1 MKKIILILLLC
12 FQAQAFTSS
21 NVIEPSDYI
30 IPELDIISSKS
41 ILRNF
46 HFKKKLNETF
56 KFISKSL
63 SVNRMKSLKNMRLTG
78 FNIQLGLGMKGG
90 FGLLTWG
97 GAHVGQVFWEK
108 RHQENNSLAEPYEK
122 QEINL
127 NDFNSHQELNSYF
140 KEFNVSGEDTLST
153 EEKDF
158 IREFLLKKTQWITD
172 VTSAARHSSKA
183 GWNIDRILFDISL
196 ALEVGVPAALL
207 TKMGGDVRIR
217 FEWKKIGGN
226 KNKIIHDELLPMRKD
241 LKSILNVIARGVDNS
256 SKERSDL
263 IELGLELNHIRV
275 EISKVGKAN
284 LGIFKG
290 SAGLSTYLY
299 IRPPEGNKLKQD
311 FLSDGSI
318 NLIVQEN
325 VKVHEVVAEKYGVVF
340 SRQDRE
346 SIFKVKKNKFA
357 KSLKKTFR
365 FARKIGKPISDFSK
379 KKNDWNISKVRTT
392 YAISASGDIGAVTL
406 GGNSSVELEFK
417 NLNF

>member
-1 MKKIILILLLC
+1 MKKIIISLVLC
-12 FQAQAFTSS
+12 FQTQAFSS
-21 NVIEPSDYI
+21 NDVIEPSDYI

-41 ILRNF
+41 ILRSF
-46 HFKKKLNETF
+46 HFKENLNETF
-56 KFISKSL
+56 QLISRSLRIDKSKS
-63 SVNRMKSLKNMRLTG
+63 SKEMRLTG
-78 FNIQLGLGMKGG
+78 FNMQLGLGLKGG
-90 FGLLTWG
+90 IGLLTWG
-97 GAHVGQVFWEK
+97 GAHVGQIFWGK
-108 RHQENNSLAEPYEK
+108 RHKKNNYLTESFK
-122 QEINL
+122 KTNINL
-127 NDFNSHQELNSYF
+127 NDYKSHQELNSYF

-183 GWNIDRILFDISL
+183 GWNIDRILFDMSL

-217 FEWKKIGGN
+217 FEWKKIKDN
-226 KNKIIHDELLPMRKD
+226 QNKIFHDKIQPMRKD
-241 LKSILNVIARGVDNS
+241 LETILNAISSGVNDS
-256 SKERSDL
+256 SKERNDL
-263 IELGLELNHIRV
+263 DELGLELNHIRV
-275 EISKVGKAN
+275 EINKVGKAN

-299 IRPPEGNKLKQD
+299 IRPPKGNKLKQN
-311 FLSDGSI
+311 FPSDGSI

-325 VKVHEVVAEKYGVVF
+325 VKVHEVVAEKYGVGF

-346 SIFKVKKNKFA
+346 SIFKIKKNKFA

-365 FARKIGKPISDFSK
+365 FARKLGKPISDFSK